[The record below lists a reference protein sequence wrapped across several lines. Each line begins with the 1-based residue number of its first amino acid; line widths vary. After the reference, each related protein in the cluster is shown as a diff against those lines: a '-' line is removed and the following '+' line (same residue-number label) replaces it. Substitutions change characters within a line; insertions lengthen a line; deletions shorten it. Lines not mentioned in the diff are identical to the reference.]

1 MVICNNI
8 NELLNQFGIILLD
21 TSSVF
26 SYSTTDPS
34 FKIIISSAIDKT
46 AGLREISN
54 ISTSFCLAAI
64 N

>member
-1 MVICNNI
+1 MLKYGFMHLFYWKKYGNIYDKI
-8 NELLNQFGIILLD
+8 NEILNQFGIILLK

-46 AGLREISN
+46 AGL
-54 ISTSFCLAAI
+54 
-64 N
+64 